1 MTLSKRDRLD
11 SLALALRLMMDGL
24 EEPYEWQE
32 HDANC
37 AKFAGVHRTTWQEL
51 DRRGLVK
58 ARTFDRYELTGPGW
72 IAGLKATGR
81 FQDPEFKKDVGRVAA
96 ALKAKVKGRSGP
108 GFADRTELACD
119 TGLSEF
125 FIYDV
130 IDSGL
135 LSEIFGRIGAT
146 WALEDPMKNSI
157 DIPPDFDE
165 VILDS

>member
-1 MTLSKRDRLD
+1 MTFSKQGRLD
-11 SLALALRLMMDGL
+11 NLDLALRLMMDGL

-32 HDANC
+32 HDGNS
-37 AKFAGVHRTTWQEL
+37 AKFAAVYRTTWQEL

-81 FQDPEFKKDVGRVAA
+81 FQDPEFKKEAGRVSA
-96 ALKAKVKGRSGP
+96 ALKAKVDGRG
-108 GFADRTELACD
+108 GWGVADRTALANE
-119 TGLSEF
+119 TGLSAF

-135 LSEIFGRIGAT
+135 LREMFGRIDAT
-146 WALEDPMKNSI
+146 WATDDPMKNAI
-157 DIPPDFDE
+157 EIPPDFGQ
-165 VILDS
+165 VILDF